1 MKTALLFGSSG
12 LIGSNLLDNLINN
25 NKYNKI
31 KIFVRELPF
40 IDNPKVEVIK
50 TDFLDLDALKEK
62 LIGDDCFFCIGT
74 THKDTPDKNEY
85 KRIEYEL
92 PVHLAKIAKS
102 NSISNFIYVSSIGAN
117 PKASSAYLK
126 NKGQAEEELK
136 KIGFSNLKIIQPSLL
151 IGNRKAFRIGEALAI
166 PVMKFLS
173 LFFFAG
179 FKKYTPIKV
188 EIVVKAMINIALGGY
203 NNTTFLSDEINTI
216 AENSKYQD
224 KINS

>member
-25 NKYNKI
+25 NNYNKI
-31 KIFVRELPF
+31 KIFVRGLPS
-40 IDNPKVEVIK
+40 INNSKVEVIK
-50 TDFLDLDALKEK
+50 TDFLDLKTLKEN

-85 KRIEYEL
+85 RRIEYDL
-92 PVHLAKIAKS
+92 PVQIAKIAKF

-117 PKASSAYLK
+117 PKASSTYLK
-126 NKGQAEEELK
+126 NKGQVEEELK
-136 KIGFSNLKIIQPSLL
+136 KIGFSNLSIIQPSFLV
-151 IGNRKAFRIGEALAI
+151 GNRKDFRIVEVLGI

-173 LFFFAG
+173 LFFFGG

-188 EIVVKAMINIALGGY
+188 EIVVNAMIKLASG
-203 NNTTFLSDEINTI
+203 NNSEQTYLSDRLQELGSN
-216 AENSKYQD
+216 
-224 KINS
+224 

>member
-25 NKYNKI
+25 NNYNKI
-31 KIFVRELPF
+31 KIFVRGLPS
-40 IDNPKVEVIK
+40 INNSKVEVIK
-50 TDFLDLDALKEK
+50 TDFMDLDTLKEN

-85 KRIEYEL
+85 RRIEYDL
-92 PVHLAKIAKS
+92 PVHLAKIAKF

-117 PKASSAYLK
+117 PNTSSTYLK
-126 NKGQAEEELK
+126 NKGQVEEELK
-136 KIGFSNLKIIQPSLL
+136 KIGFSNLSIIQPSFLV
-151 IGNRKAFRIGEALAI
+151 GNRKDFRIVEVLGI

-173 LFFFAG
+173 LFFFGG

-188 EIVVKAMINIALGGY
+188 EIVVNAMIKLASG
-203 NNTTFLSDEINTI
+203 NNSEQTYLSDRLQELGSN
-216 AENSKYQD
+216 
-224 KINS
+224 